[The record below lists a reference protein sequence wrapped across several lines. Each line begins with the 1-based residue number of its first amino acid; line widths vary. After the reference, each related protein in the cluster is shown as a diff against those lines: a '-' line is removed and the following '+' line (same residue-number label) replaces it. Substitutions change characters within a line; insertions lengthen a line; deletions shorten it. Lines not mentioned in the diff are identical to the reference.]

1 MIDENL
7 GKNNPGKNNESK
19 NPRKISYTN
28 NPGKNPGT
36 NPVKVIQV
44 KIQIQIIQVKI
55 I

>member
-1 MIDENL
+1 MIHENL
-7 GKNNPGKNNESK
+7 GKNNESK
-19 NPRKISYTN
+19 IPRKNSYTN